1 MTKAKTPAKSKAKT
15 SALATDAGG
24 HLSKTQFVLERLQG
38 EGDDITFHRKHDPQD
53 VPDFSR
59 VRRMDIPRFM
69 WDQFGHPEVIT
80 VTIEPGD
87 KLNEEAT

>member
-1 MTKAKTPAKSKAKT
+1 MAKAASKAKT
-15 SALATDAGG
+15 KTNDAGG
-24 HLSKTQFVLERLQG
+24 GLSKTQFVLERLQG
-38 EGDDITFHRKHDPQD
+38 EGDDITFHRKRNPQD

-87 KLNEEAT
+87 KLNPEEEAT